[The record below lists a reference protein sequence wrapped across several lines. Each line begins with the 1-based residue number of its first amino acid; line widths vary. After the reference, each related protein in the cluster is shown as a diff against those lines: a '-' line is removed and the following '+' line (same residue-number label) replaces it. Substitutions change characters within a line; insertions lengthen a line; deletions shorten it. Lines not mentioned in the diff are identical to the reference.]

1 MKRWNNII
9 ILCTY
14 ENLITMYKKVLHEMD
29 IDIDIAYIG
38 NKYRMDMTKLLNH
51 INNFKDLG
59 KDIIITRGFLA
70 QLIKENLD
78 FKVIEISITGIDIL
92 KNLCKYINKN
102 LVLGIVECK
111 SFIDTIK
118 PIADLLQI
126 ETKSY
131 IVNNIYDFDLCIN
144 RAIKENVDVII
155 GGARKYYDEE
165 FLNKYNINY
174 EFVESSEF
182 SLRNSLENAFQIY
195 DLLYEEK
202 KRKEYMQNIV
212 GFSTEGIIA
221 FDENKNIIELNYIIE
236 DIYNINRKDV
246 IGKYYLH
253 LDSNI
258 ELDEIIKTGKS
269 KLSLIK
275 EINNNRVLMNQI
287 PLIIDDN
294 IVGAIIT
301 MKKIETI
308 QEDEKKIRTQL
319 NKKGLKAKYTMSD
332 IKGNSL
338 IIKEQKKL
346 ASIYSKSDSTVLILG
361 ESGTGKE
368 IFAQAI
374 HNNSKRKN
382 NPFVAINCSSY
393 QSSILDSELF
403 GYVEG
408 AFTGAK
414 KGGKIGMFELAHT
427 GTIFLDE
434 IGDMDYTMQSR
445 LLRVIQERE
454 IMRLGD
460 DKVISIDVR
469 IIAATNKNLY
479 REVENGNF
487 REDLYYRLN
496 ILNLYLPP
504 LRARKDDIE
513 DIVAIS
519 IKNLNKKL
527 HCNVLGIENKIIEKM
542 KTYDWKGNIREL
554 NNILEKMVSIVQ
566 YGKICYNQISFIFDE
581 IDYLQES
588 LKQEI
593 SKNKKDI
600 IYQKTLKEA
609 EIILIENALK
619 ENNYNKSKTAD
630 RLGIDRTTLNRKLSK
645 SN

>member
-1 MKRWNNII
+1 
-9 ILCTY
+9 
-14 ENLITMYKKVLHEMD
+14 
-29 IDIDIAYIG
+29 
-38 NKYRMDMTKLLNH
+38 
-51 INNFKDLG
+51 
-59 KDIIITRGFLA
+59 
-70 QLIKENLD
+70 
-78 FKVIEISITGIDIL
+78 
-92 KNLCKYINKN
+92 
-102 LVLGIVECK
+102 
-111 SFIDTIK
+111 
-118 PIADLLQI
+118 
-126 ETKSY
+126 
-131 IVNNIYDFDLCIN
+131 
-144 RAIKENVDVII
+144 
-155 GGARKYYDEE
+155 
-165 FLNKYNINY
+165 
-174 EFVESSEF
+174 
-182 SLRNSLENAFQIY
+182 
-195 DLLYEEK
+195 
-202 KRKEYMQNIV
+202 
-212 GFSTEGIIA
+212 
-221 FDENKNIIELNYIIE
+221 
-236 DIYNINRKDV
+236 
-246 IGKYYLH
+246 
-253 LDSNI
+253 
-258 ELDEIIKTGKS
+258 
-269 KLSLIK
+269 
-275 EINNNRVLMNQI
+275 
-287 PLIIDDN
+287 
-294 IVGAIIT
+294 
-301 MKKIETI
+301 
-308 QEDEKKIRTQL
+308 
-319 NKKGLKAKYTMSD
+319 
-332 IKGNSL
+332 
-338 IIKEQKKL
+338 
-346 ASIYSKSDSTVLILG
+346 
-361 ESGTGKE
+361 
-368 IFAQAI
+368 
-374 HNNSKRKN
+374 
-382 NPFVAINCSSY
+382 
-393 QSSILDSELF
+393 
-403 GYVEG
+403 
-408 AFTGAK
+408 
-414 KGGKIGMFELAHT
+414 MFELAHT

-479 REVENGNF
+479 KEVENGNF